1 MDDTSIFQ
9 NKEFKPTDQDLINK
23 LGATYNLWVRILNFV
38 LEKYPNAIEEW
49 KYSGKKFGWSFRIKD
64 KKRVIIYLLPRDQY
78 FKVAFVFG
86 QKATDN
92 IRNSNIS
99 SHIIIELEQAV
110 QYAEGR
116 GIRIE
121 VRNDLIL
128 SDIQKL
134 VDIKLAN

>member
-38 LEKYPNAIEEW
+38 LEKYPKALEDWN
-49 KYSGKKFGWSFRIKD
+49 YSGKKFGWSFRIKD

-78 FKVAFVFG
+78 FKAAFVFG

-99 SHIIIELEQAV
+99 SHIINELEQAV

>member
-86 QKATDN
+86 PKATDN

-99 SHIIIELEQAV
+99 SHIINELEQAA